1 MVFLVIDKFFVNMLG
16 INVVLVLSLFGLSQ
30 AAITEEEGV
39 LVLTKDNF
47 QESLKQ
53 HEFVLVEFCEF

>member
-1 MVFLVIDKFFVNMLG
+1 MLG
-16 INVVLVLSLFGLSQ
+16 INVVLVLSVFGLSQ

-47 QESLKQ
+47 QESLKE
-53 HEFVLVEFCEF
+53 HEFVLVEFCEFCLIYSYA

>member
-1 MVFLVIDKFFVNMLG
+1 MLG
-16 INVVLVLSLFGLSQ
+16 INVVLVLSVFGLSQ

-47 QESLKQ
+47 QESLKE
-53 HEFVLVEFCEF
+53 HEFVLVEFCKFV